1 MSAAQRF
8 FQIPELLEVILRELQ
23 PQELLL
29 NQRVSKSFKQTIEG
43 STKLQQKLFYQRDPT
58 QTDFT
63 TARPLINYLMWKAI
77 QRFAKIRVEIS
88 YPDCCENTK
97 HSRPHNTPYCISI
110 DVKEILGPAVQKIDQ
125 DLEGRPESWQR
136 MYLTDR
142 PVDGAIETDAM
153 HARGLPLP
161 LDAKMSDLIGGL
173 CILYEGG
180 LIGEPIS

>member
-1 MSAAQRF
+1 MSAAQRLL
-8 FQIPELLEVILRELQ
+8 QIPELLEVVLLELQ

-29 NQRVSKSFKQTIEG
+29 SQRVSRSFKQTIEG

-63 TARPLINYLMWKAI
+63 TGRPLINYLMWKAI

-88 YPDCCENTK
+88 YPGYCENPK
-97 HSRPHNTPYCISI
+97 HSRPHSTPYCISV
-110 DVKEILGPAVQKIDQ
+110 DVKEILGSTVSRVEQG
-125 DLEGRPESWQR
+125 LEAQHESWQE
-136 MYLTDR
+136 MYVTDR
-142 PVDGAIETDAM
+142 PVEGAIETDAM

-173 CILYEGG
+173 CILYEGR
-180 LIGEPIS
+180 LIGEPLP